1 MRSTEPSENP
11 SSNLR
16 NILKHQ
22 PLFQAL
28 SEEQLDRV
36 STGTSEVRLDKGDIL
51 FHRGDAC
58 HGFHIVVFGQLK
70 LSVTSPQ
77 GSQKVVEIIGPRQ
90 SFGEAVM
97 FLQRPYPVTAEALS
111 DALLLHVARDNVKTL
126 LESDQTFAQS
136 LLAGLSFRLH
146 SLLHDVESYSLR
158 SSTQRVIGYLLQQ
171 CPEQPDAVEISLPTS
186 KLVIAS
192 RLNLT
197 PETLSR
203 VLHDLAKHGL
213 IDVQGRTIHI
223 PSVRQLQS
231 FDV

>member
-1 MRSTEPSENP
+1 MRTPESSDSPSN
-11 SSNLR
+11 NIR

-28 SEEQLDRV
+28 NDDQLDRV
-36 STGTSEVRLDKGDIL
+36 NAGTSELRLQKGDIL

-58 HGFHIVVFGQLK
+58 NGFHVVVYGQLK

-97 FLQRPYPVTAEALS
+97 FLHRPYPVMAEALS
-111 DALLLHVARDNVKTL
+111 DSLLLHVARDNVLAL
-126 LESDQTFAQS
+126 LESDPTFS
-136 LLAGLSFRLH
+136 LGLLAGLSYRLH

-158 SSTQRVIGYLLQQ
+158 SSTQRVIGYLLQE
-171 CPEQPDAVEISLPTS
+171 CPEQPDNVEISLPTS

-203 VLHDLAKHGL
+203 VLHDLARHQL
-213 IDVQGRTIHI
+213 IDVQGRIIQI
-223 PSVRQLQS
+223 PSVKKLQS